1 MDNTRQTRTI
11 AVCGKGGVGKTSVT
25 ALMVKLLAKRGGLK
39 ILAVDADPSIGLA
52 TALGVEVKKTVDDI
66 RNELIAKV
74 KKGERYD
81 KSNKSE
87 ILSMLDYEVFD
98 ALSEDSHFA
107 LLAIGRPESAGCYC
121 QVNDLLKDIIK
132 SLSQSFDV
140 VLIDGEAGVEQVNRR
155 VMKTVDDL
163 VLVSDT
169 SAKGINVV
177 STIKHVAEDNRAV
190 ACRRVGL
197 ILNRV
202 RSEEEVNKILGRTSI
217 ELLGWIPEDDYI
229 REYDFDGIPLIDLPD
244 TSPSNRVVEHIL
256 ESLAI

>member
-81 KSNKSE
+81 KSNISE
-87 ILSMLDYEVFD
+87 VLNMLDYEVFD

-107 LLAIGRPESAGCYC
+107 LLAIGRPESSGCYC

-132 SLSQSFDV
+132 SLSQGFDV

-177 STIKHVAEDNRAV
+177 STIKHVAYDNKAM
-190 ACRRVGL
+190 ACQRVGL
-197 ILNRV
+197 VLNRV
-202 RSEEEVNKILGRTSI
+202 RNEEEVNKILNKTTL

-229 REYDFDGIPLIDLPD
+229 REYDFDNTPLLKLPD
-244 TSPSNRVVEHIL
+244 TSPSNRAVEHIL
-256 ESLAI
+256 ETLAI